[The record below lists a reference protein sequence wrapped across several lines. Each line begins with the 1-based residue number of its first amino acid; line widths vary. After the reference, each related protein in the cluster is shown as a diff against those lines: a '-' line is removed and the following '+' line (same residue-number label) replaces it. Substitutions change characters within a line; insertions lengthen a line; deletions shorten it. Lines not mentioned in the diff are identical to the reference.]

1 MIVKIFKTIG
11 PRTCFTSIFLI
22 ISTVLFSF
30 LLEKNVDQLLEKWD
44 DITTKIFLMISF
56 ITMIT
61 LLEIQIK
68 GRKFD
73 GIHLISF
80 PTIYLFFPNVY
91 DLKTISIL
99 QAILLTYGLYVFI
112 KIGHSKKTEKRILDL
127 SLIISIIV
135 QFNYVFAIFY
145 LLPLFIFFRRGLKEI
160 KNLLALLLPVLII
173 PYTLNS
179 LSVILPSKTFNLIN
193 PPVQIKLLNIQLLSN
208 ADAVWLMILL
218 LTLVICLLQLPRGS
232 RKFSYPELFSGFLY
246 MTFWLLFSIV
256 FGLLGLQTASD
267 RWFISFI
274 PVAYF
279 FGGFIE
285 KIKSDS
291 LKNILFTIL
300 FLGIV
305 IFKLFDHGIIS
316 LELPFR
322 N

>member
-11 PRTCFTSIFLI
+11 PSTCLTSVFLI

-30 LLEKNVDQLLEKWD
+30 QLENNGAHLLDQWSR
-44 DITTKIFLMISF
+44 ITAKVILMIAF

-61 LLEIQIK
+61 LLETRIK

-73 GIHLISF
+73 GIHLIAF
-80 PTIYLFFPNVY
+80 PTIFLFFPNFY
-91 DLKTISIL
+91 DIKTIPIL
-99 QAILLTYGLYVFI
+99 QAILLTYGQYVFI
-112 KIGHSKKTEKRILDL
+112 QILHSKNTEKWILDL

-135 QFNYVFAIFY
+135 QFNYVFAAFY
-145 LLPLFIFFRRGLKEI
+145 LLPLFILFRRRLKDV
-160 KNLLALLLPVLII
+160 KHLLALLLPVVII
-173 PYTLNS
+173 PFTFNS
-179 LSVILPSKTFNLIN
+179 LSIILPSKTFALIN
-193 PPVQIKLLNIQLLSN
+193 PPVQRKLLNIQLLSN
-208 ADAVWLMILL
+208 ADMVWLITLL
-218 LTLVICLLQLPRGS
+218 LTVLICALQLPRGD

-246 MTFWLLFSIV
+246 MTFWLFFSIT
-256 FGLLGLQTASD
+256 FGLLGLQTSSE

-274 PVAYF
+274 PAAYF

-285 KIKSDS
+285 NIKSDS
-291 LKNILFTIL
+291 LKNILFTAL

>member
-11 PRTCFTSIFLI
+11 PRAYLTSIFLI

-30 LLEKNVDQLLEKWD
+30 QLEKNGAHLFDQWPR
-44 DITTKIFLMISF
+44 ITAKVILMIAF

-61 LLEIQIK
+61 LLETQIK
-68 GRKFD
+68 GRKLD
-73 GIHLISF
+73 GIHLIAF
-80 PTIYLFFPNVY
+80 PTIFLFFPNFY
-91 DLKTISIL
+91 DINTIPIL
-99 QAILLTYGLYVFI
+99 RAILLTYGQYVFI
-112 KIGHSKKTEKRILDL
+112 KILHSKNTEKWIMDL

-135 QFNYVFAIFY
+135 QFNYVFAAFY
-145 LLPLFIFFRRGLKEI
+145 LLPLFILFRRRLKDV
-160 KNLLALLLPVLII
+160 KHLLALLLPVLII
-173 PYTLNS
+173 PFTFNS
-179 LSVILPSKTFNLIN
+179 LSIILPSKTLALIN
-193 PPVQIKLLNIQLLSN
+193 PPVQRKLLNIQLLSN
-208 ADAVWLMILL
+208 ADMVWLITLL
-218 LTLVICLLQLPRGS
+218 LTVLICALQLPRGN

-246 MTFWLLFSIV
+246 MTFWLFYSIA
-256 FGLLGLQTASD
+256 FGLLGLQTSSE

-285 KIKSDS
+285 NIKSDS
-291 LKNILFTIL
+291 LKNILFTTL

>member
-1 MIVKIFKTIG
+1 MIA
-11 PRTCFTSIFLI
+11 
-22 ISTVLFSF
+22 
-30 LLEKNVDQLLEKWD
+30 
-44 DITTKIFLMISF
+44 F

-61 LLEIQIK
+61 LLETRIK

-73 GIHLISF
+73 GIHLIAF
-80 PTIYLFFPNVY
+80 PTIFLFFPNFY
-91 DLKTISIL
+91 DIKTIPIL
-99 QAILLTYGLYVFI
+99 QAILLTYGQYVFI
-112 KIGHSKKTEKRILDL
+112 KILHSKNTEKWIMDL

-135 QFNYVFAIFY
+135 QFNHVFAAFY
-145 LLPLFIFFRRGLKEI
+145 LLPLFILFRRRLKDV
-160 KNLLALLLPVLII
+160 KHLLALLLPVLII
-173 PYTLNS
+173 PFTFNS
-179 LSVILPSKTFNLIN
+179 LSIILPSKTLALIN
-193 PPVQIKLLNIQLLSN
+193 PPVQRKLLNIQLLSN
-208 ADAVWLMILL
+208 ADMVWLITLL
-218 LTLVICLLQLPRGS
+218 LSVLICALQLPRGY

-246 MTFWLLFSIV
+246 MTFWLFFSIA
-256 FGLLGLQTASD
+256 FGLLGLQTSSE

-285 KIKSDS
+285 NIKSDS
-291 LKNILFTIL
+291 LKNILFTTL

>member
-1 MIVKIFKTIG
+1 MIVKIFNTIG
-11 PRTCFTSIFLI
+11 PRACFTSIFLI
-22 ISTVLFSF
+22 ISSVFFSF
-30 LLEKNVDQLLEKWD
+30 LLEKNVAQLLEKWA
-44 DITTKIFLMISF
+44 DIISKIFLMISF

-68 GRKFD
+68 GRKIE

-80 PTIYLFFPNVY
+80 PTVYLFFPNVY
-91 DLKTISIL
+91 ELKTIPIL
-99 QAILLTYGLYVFI
+99 QAILLTFGLYVFI
-112 KIGHSKKTEKRILDL
+112 KTRHSKNTGKWILDL

-135 QFNYVFAIFY
+135 QFNYFFSIFY
-145 LLPLFIFFRRGLKEI
+145 LLPLFVFFRRGLKEI
-160 KNLLALLLPVLII
+160 KNIFALLLPILII

-193 PPVQIKLLNIQLLSN
+193 PPVQIKLLNIQLMSN
-208 ADAVWLMILL
+208 ADMVWLITLL
-218 LTLVICLLQLPRGS
+218 LASLSCIVQLSRRNRKLL
-232 RKFSYPELFSGFLY
+232 YPEFFSGFIY
-246 MTFWLLFSIV
+246 MTFWLFFSIAV
-256 FGLLGLQTASD
+256 GLLGLQTASG

-285 KIKSDS
+285 KIESNS
-291 LKNILFTIL
+291 LKNNLFTIL